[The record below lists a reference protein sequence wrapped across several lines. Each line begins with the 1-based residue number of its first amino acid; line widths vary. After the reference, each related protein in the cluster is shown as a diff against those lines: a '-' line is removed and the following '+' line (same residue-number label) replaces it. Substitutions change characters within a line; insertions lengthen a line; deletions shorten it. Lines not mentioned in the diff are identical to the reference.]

1 MEDDYDAFFSSSF
14 DPVRR
19 ALVLMFADAAIAED
33 ATQEAFARAYRRWSR
48 VSGMDDPTAWVYVVA
63 VNVARR
69 AVRRRRLLAWRDDE
83 PRSAGD
89 VAAAVVA
96 SVTVH
101 ALLADLTERQ
111 RTAVVLRYLADLP
124 YARIAEALGCAEA
137 TARATVHQALRRLR
151 ATSTE
156 THDGR

>member
-1 MEDDYDAFFSSSF
+1 MEDDHDTFFSSSF

-19 ALVLMFADAAIAED
+19 ALVLMLADVAVAED

-48 VSGMDDPTAWVYVVA
+48 VSGMDDPTARVYVVA

-69 AVRRRRLLAWRDDE
+69 AARRRRLLAWRDDE

-89 VAAAVVA
+89 VAGAVVA

-101 ALLADLTERQ
+101 ALLADLTERSGPPSCCGTS
-111 RTAVVLRYLADLP
+111 RTSRTRGSPRRWAVPR
-124 YARIAEALGCAEA
+124 RR
-137 TARATVHQALRRLR
+137 RA
-151 ATSTE
+151 
-156 THDGR
+156 